1 MYAKERLQK
10 HAEEILKGIGIQ
22 ESQRVLDCCCG
33 SGTYTIAAAQLV
45 GERGLV
51 YAIDTNS
58 EKLKDLRQRINS
70 SKLQNIEIIEEDVE
84 SRIPL
89 QDSSVDIVLLYDIFW
104 YFRPAENK
112 LAALLREVYRAA
124 KPNALISVYPAHLDL
139 YELKNFKNEM
149 ENKGFSLESEYSK
162 QLVHEGRIEKGKLLN
177 FKKTNNQVK
186 KLEEQIAD
194 LKARLPAHSVSP
206 SMIDRLE
213 KLEEKLERA
222 KRSRNSKW
230 EKRFGQGSKQ
240 EELI

>member
-10 HAEEILKGIGIQ
+10 NAEEILKEIGVQ
-22 ESQRVLDCCCG
+22 QSQTVLDCCCG
-33 SGTYTIAAAQLV
+33 SGTYTIAAAHLV
-45 GERGLV
+45 GEKGLV

-58 EKLKDLRQRINS
+58 EKLKDLRQGINS
-70 SKLQNIEIIEEDVE
+70 RKLQNIEIIEEDVE
-84 SRIPL
+84 LRIPL
-89 QDSSVDIVLLYDIFW
+89 QDGSVDIVLLYDIFW

-112 LAALLREVYRAA
+112 LAALLREVYRVA

-149 ENKGFSLESEYSK
+149 ENKGFSLENEYPR
-162 QLVHEGRIEKGKLLN
+162 QLVHEGRIEEGKLSN
-177 FKKTNNQVK
+177 FKKIENNQVK

-194 LKARLPAHSVSP
+194 FKARLPAHSVSP

-213 KLEEKLERA
+213 NLEEELERA

-230 EKRFGQGSKQ
+230 
-240 EELI
+240 